1 MQILCRQC
9 YLDHSVFHFLV
20 AVLGLVCIIVSFKA
34 FDIVFSGRF
43 PHVQFKGKHRV
54 SYTLL
59 WDIALSLLSSLLS
72 ETLHDTSQ
80 FPAASFLD
88 PLVRELEL

>member
-1 MQILCRQC
+1 ML
-9 YLDHSVFHFLV
+9 HFLV

-34 FDIVFSGRF
+34 FDIVFRGRF
-43 PHVQFKGKHRV
+43 PHVQFKSKHRV

-59 WDIALSLLSSLLS
+59 WDFALSLLSSLLS

-88 PLVRELEL
+88 PLVRELELQLTCSSMYFP